1 MQSPSSTD
9 EGPLIGNGYDFEI
22 SSSKEDLDDI
32 EERNFEHVETNKQTK
47 KHVDTYKQLNKHVEI
62 RPDVTPSSAGKYRV
76 KIKQPYIEN
85 KISTSSA
92 SSKLDTRIDTNEVRE
107 IRTYEKW
114 LLRMIRP
121 SSKSLRTFT
130 VIAGFLCATYYIHM
144 YLQYQYYQR
153 CKSNVFRVVLFKE
166 SHMCTHL
173 ANVLN
178 VIENTYFVGMKRFI
192 DAILLP
198 LYNTGLPSMNL

>member
-1 MQSPSSTD
+1 MHSPSSSD
-9 EGPLIGNGYDFEI
+9 GPSIKGYDFEI
-22 SSSKEDLDDI
+22 SSSIEDRDEENERQKRRAKSIKNEKVEPEIYSVERKKSSVEQKKSQNGRKDERKKE
-32 EERNFEHVETNKQTK
+32 K
-47 KHVDTYKQLNKHVEI
+47 
-62 RPDVTPSSAGKYRV
+62 SS
-76 KIKQPYIEN
+76 
-85 KISTSSA
+85 SSA
-92 SSKLDTRIDTNEVRE
+92 SSKLDTRIDAAEVRE

-114 LLRMIRP
+114 LLRILRP
-121 SSKSLRTFT
+121 SSKSLRTFM

-144 YLQYQYYQR
+144 YLQYEYYRR

-178 VIENTYFVGMKRFI
+178 VIENTYFVGMKRII

-198 LYNTGLPSMNL
+198 LYNTGLPSSIM